1 MYAVILAGGVG
12 SRLSEETSRIPK
24 PMVEIGDKPMIW
36 HIMKI
41 YSHHGINDF
50 IVCLGYKGH
59 LIKQYFAEYWLHS
72 SDITVDLAN
81 RQIQHHRQHAE
92 PWRVTLVDTGA
103 ETGTGGR
110 LKAIAD
116 YVGSDTFCM
125 TYGDGVSDVNIRQL
139 IEFHK
144 AHGKHATVTAV
155 SPPGRF
161 GALQIEE
168 DLVVKF
174 QEKPS
179 DEFAWINGG
188 FFVLEPAALNY
199 VESAAT
205 MWEQEPLRRLAEDR
219 QLVVHRHHGF
229 WHPMDTLREKRELER
244 LWHDGSAPWKIWP

>member
-244 LWHDGSAPWKIWP
+244 LWRDGSAPWKIWP

>member
-81 RQIQHHRQHAE
+81 RQIQHHLQHAE